1 MRVYLFLISTLIGV
15 SLQAQD
21 TIRTQATMNKA
32 TVYFGYGAELSHE
45 AKATVS
51 ATTRYIII
59 DQLSTSLDV
68 GSLQVS
74 CPEDVSILSQQFL
87 LYTPPAPTP
96 VKSREQLQAEDSLRA
111 LNRDLLRIENKI
123 QIEQET
129 MNKTG
134 LLIEATL
141 GGQGGKNVT
150 SAEVLK
156 LVEYY
161 NARIET
167 ARNKI
172 FGMKEQVTNLQEQVT
187 ALRAKIDQLKQ
198 AGIVRPKTTGRL
210 ILQVLSRRA
219 GQIPVTL
226 SYYTPQAGWTPVY
239 DVRVNSKNNKVK
251 MIYKAAITQTTG
263 LDWAQTRLSLSTG
276 TPRFGVVAPVLTPW
290 NLQLYV
296 PEMYKAMQ
304 DRAAYMNSR
313 RNQLQSFAKEK
324 DLAEVV
330 VTGYGADLEI
340 RQRYDTSRI
349 TSTIEDFTTLSE
361 GQLNTNYDIDLPYSI
376 TSDGQLH
383 SVSIKEEDV
392 NCFFKN
398 YAVPKVDKDAYLLAE
413 IADWQNLD
421 LLPGEANIIMDDTYI
436 GKTTIDPNIT
446 TDTLH
451 LSLGRDGRVAVKR
464 SLLKELSSLKSS
476 GGSNRQTFTYEI
488 IVKNNKATDVNLLL
502 KDQYPLSNIKEVEVK
517 LEDAGGAMINE
528 ELGVLTWKL
537 ELKPGE
543 SKKLR
548 FSYSVKYPKDKK
560 IVNLR

>member
-1 MRVYLFLISTLIGV
+1 MRVYLFLISTLMG
-15 SLQAQD
+15 LYLRAQD
-21 TIRTQATMNKA
+21 TARTQATISKA

-74 CPEDVSILSQQFL
+74 CPEEVSILSQQFL
-87 LYTPPAPTP
+87 LYTPPSVAP
-96 VKSREQLQAEDSLRA
+96 VKSREQQQTEDSLRT
-111 LNRDLLRIENKI
+111 LNREVLRMENKI

-161 NARIET
+161 TARIET

-172 FGMKEQVTNLQEQVT
+172 FGMKEQVTGLQEQIA
-187 ALRAKIDQLKQ
+187 ALRAKIDQMKQ
-198 AGIVRPKTTGRL
+198 SGFKQPSTTGRL
-210 ILQVLSRRA
+210 ILQVLSRRT

-251 MIYKAAITQTTG
+251 MIYKAALTQSTG
-263 LDWAQTRLSLSTG
+263 LDWTQTRLTLSTG
-276 TPRFGVVAPVLTPW
+276 TPRFGVVAPILSPW

-313 RNQLQSFAKEK
+313 RNQLQSFSKEK
-324 DLAEVV
+324 ELSEVV

-340 RQRYDTSRI
+340 RQRSDTSRF
-349 TSTIEDFTTLSE
+349 TSTIQDFTTLSE

-383 SVSIKEEDV
+383 SVAIKEEDV
-392 NCFFKN
+392 SCLFKN
-398 YAVPKVDKDAYLLAE
+398 YAVPRVDKDAYLLAE

-436 GKTTIDPNIT
+436 GKTSIDPSIT
-446 TDTLH
+446 SDTLH
-451 LSLGRDGRVAVKR
+451 LSLGRDSRVAVKR

-488 IVKNNKATDVNLLL
+488 IVKNNKSTEVNLLL
-502 KDQYPLSNIKEVEVK
+502 KDQYPLSNIREVEVK
-517 LEDAGGAMINE
+517 LDDAGGAMINE
-528 ELGVLTWKL
+528 ELGILTWKL

-543 SKKLR
+543 SKKIR
-548 FSYSVKYPKDKK
+548 FSYNVKYPRDKK

>member
-1 MRVYLFLISTLIGV
+1 MRVYLFLISTLMGL

-21 TIRTQATMNKA
+21 TARTQATMNKA

-87 LYTPPAPTP
+87 LYTPPYTAP
-96 VKSREQLQAEDSLRA
+96 VKSREQLQAEDSLRT
-111 LNRDLLRIENKI
+111 LNREVLRMENKI

-141 GGQGGKNVT
+141 GGQGSKNIT
-150 SAEVLK
+150 SGEVLK

-161 NARIET
+161 NTRIET

-172 FGMKEQVTNLQEQVT
+172 FGMKELVTGLQEQIA
-187 ALRAKIDQLKQ
+187 ALRTKLEQMKQSGLKQ
-198 AGIVRPKTTGRL
+198 PRTTGRL

-251 MIYKAAITQTTG
+251 MVYKAALTQTTG
-263 LDWAQTRLSLSTG
+263 LDWTQTRLSLSTG

-313 RNQLQSFAKEK
+313 RNQLQSFSKEK
-324 DLAEVV
+324 ELSEVV

-340 RQRYDTSRI
+340 RQRSDTSRF
-349 TSTIEDFTTLSE
+349 TSTIQDFTTLSE

-383 SVSIKEEDV
+383 SVAIKEEDI

-398 YAVPKVDKDAYLLAE
+398 YAVPKADKDAYLLAE

-436 GKTTIDPNIT
+436 GKTNIDPNIT
-446 TDTLH
+446 SDTLH
-451 LSLGRDGRVAVKR
+451 LSLGRDTRVAVKR
-464 SLLKELSSLKSS
+464 SLLKDLSSLKSS

-488 IVKNNKATDVNLLL
+488 VVKNNKSTDVNLLL

-528 ELGVLTWKL
+528 ELGILTWKL

-543 SKKLR
+543 SKKIR
-548 FSYSVKYPKDKK
+548 FSYHVKYPRDKK